1 MSCST
6 VEIEHFSHPKHPLVL
21 KEDDVIGAD
30 AKCCLCNKP
39 VIGSPTNEIE
49 ENGIVDDEPDLVQ
62 FPLPGKESL
71 FDLIITQCSKLR
83 VEFQGEGGNN
93 ANTSMIANDPHI
105 IEKHWSHQEHPL
117 ELHQLT
123 VSVNNNNDNDDND
136 DGGGDDRR
144 VLICDGS
151 DNPGTPLVTMLLTEQ
166 NYHQWSRSVSI
177 ALSAKLKLGF
187 IDGSVSK
194 PTDNNIQIAMW
205 NRCNDMVVSWLSN
218 SISTEIRNSVAYLS
232 TAQQIW
238 EDLATRFSQSNM
250 PRTFQFRKD
259 LSSLQQGNLSVTSYL
274 TKFKTL
280 VAEID
285 NLAPIPKC
293 TCKVI
298 HHEGHKEHSLTS
310 QRQALFKNEI
320 EENGIVD
327 DEPDLV
333 QFPLPGKES
342 LFDLIITQ
350 CSKLR
355 VEFQGEGG
363 NNANTSMI
371 ANDPHIIEKHWSHQ
385 EHPLE
390 LHQLTVSVNNNN
402 DNDDND
408 DGGGDD
414 RRVLICDGCV
424 QPITLFDPCYYACI
438 QYDMVTWFVGT
449 GGS

>member
-39 VIGSPTNEIE
+39 VIGSPTYTCSN
-49 ENGIVDDEPDLVQ
+49 IVYINCQNYYLHKTCAELPKQIIRDKLDL
-62 FPLPGKESL
+62 
-71 FDLIITQCSKLR
+71 
-83 VEFQGEGGNN
+83 
-93 ANTSMIANDPHI
+93 
-105 IEKHWSHQEHPL
+105 HPL
-117 ELHQLT
+117 
-123 VSVNNNNDNDDND
+123 
-136 DGGGDDRR
+136 
-144 VLICDGS
+144 VL
-151 DNPGTPLVTMLLTEQ
+151 L
-166 NYHQWSRSVSI
+166 
-177 ALSAKLKLGF
+177 
-187 IDGSVSK
+187 
-194 PTDNNIQIAMW
+194 
-205 NRCNDMVVSWLSN
+205 
-218 SISTEIRNSVAYLS
+218 
-232 TAQQIW
+232 
-238 EDLATRFSQSNM
+238 
-250 PRTFQFRKD
+250 PRPA
-259 LSSLQQGNLSVTSYL
+259 S
-274 TKFKTL
+274 
-280 VAEID
+280 
-285 NLAPIPKC
+285 C
-293 TCKVI
+293 TCDVCSSHVRFAYACVQCDFDVCVVCAFLSIYVYEQKVI
-298 HHEGHKEHSLTS
+298 RHEGHKEHSLTS
-310 QRQALFKNEI
+310 QRQALFKCDACWEEDKDYSYVCYTCDFWIHEKCASSPPIIPAPTYHHHPLTLIFSIPVMHRYFGRLCAICNKRVHSLCWSYYCHKCTFFVHINCSTSTISLGNEI

-438 QYDMVTWFVGT
+438 QYDFFLHSFCANKLPHKLPIGASPFHPSIYSLFYIGIRKSYIVI
-449 GGS
+449 

>member
-144 VLICDGS
+144 VLICDG
-151 DNPGTPLVTMLLTEQ
+151 
-166 NYHQWSRSVSI
+166 
-177 ALSAKLKLGF
+177 
-187 IDGSVSK
+187 
-194 PTDNNIQIAMW
+194 
-205 NRCNDMVVSWLSN
+205 
-218 SISTEIRNSVAYLS
+218 
-232 TAQQIW
+232 
-238 EDLATRFSQSNM
+238 
-250 PRTFQFRKD
+250 
-259 LSSLQQGNLSVTSYL
+259 
-274 TKFKTL
+274 
-280 VAEID
+280 
-285 NLAPIPKC
+285 
-293 TCKVI
+293 
-298 HHEGHKEHSLTS
+298 
-310 QRQALFKNEI
+310 
-320 EENGIVD
+320 
-327 DEPDLV
+327 
-333 QFPLPGKES
+333 
-342 LFDLIITQ
+342 
-350 CSKLR
+350 
-355 VEFQGEGG
+355 
-363 NNANTSMI
+363 
-371 ANDPHIIEKHWSHQ
+371 
-385 EHPLE
+385 
-390 LHQLTVSVNNNN
+390 
-402 DNDDND
+402 
-408 DGGGDD
+408 
-414 RRVLICDGCV
+414 CV

-438 QYDMVTWFVGT
+438 QYDFFLHSFCANKLPHKLPIGASPFHPSIYSLFYIGIRKSYIVI
-449 GGS
+449 